1 MCSFFI
7 YCFNVDI
14 PFKFFVELKMFI
26 GGVCVGVGKKKVTS
40 VKKRKKKFFF
50 FNDGNKFSEKRCVRK
65 IPNENYSKN
74 FGQ

>member
-26 GGVCVGVGKKKVTS
+26 GGVCVGVGKKKSDVSEKT
-40 VKKRKKKFFF
+40 KKKIFFL
-50 FNDGNKFSEKRCVRK
+50 
-65 IPNENYSKN
+65 
-74 FGQ
+74 